1 MKLASRPLGTKV
13 RYIPTDRIL
22 PNPNQPRK
30 VFADDAL
37 RSLAASIRE
46 NGVLQ
51 PLSVRREAGEWQLVA
66 GERRLRAAKM
76 AGLAKVPCVEVDA
89 DGEKSSLYALVEN
102 LQRRDLDFLDEAQG
116 IRRLIDEHRL
126 SQEEAA
132 RRLGLSQSAVANKL
146 RVLKVEPEV
155 LAALR
160 DAGCGERHARAL
172 LALGS
177 DELRREAAARV
188 IIGKLTVADTEA
200 LVAGIMSGD
209 IRLADIAAE
218 GVSTSDAVNGGAP
231 SLRSGAKPKKRRKFI
246 IKDVRIFLNTVR
258 EAVKL
263 MKSAG
268 VNAQVGEEEQ
278 EGELVITIRVPSGPR
293 AK

>member
-1 MKLASRPLGTKV
+1 MKLASRPLGTRV

-22 PNPNQPRK
+22 PNPHQPRR

-51 PLSVRREAGEWQLVA
+51 PLAVRREGGEWLLVA
-66 GERRLRAAKM
+66 GERRLRAAKL

-89 DGEKSSLYALVEN
+89 DGERSSLYALVEN

-116 IRRLIDEHRL
+116 IRRLIDEFRL

-146 RVLKVEPEV
+146 RVLKIDAEV
-155 LAALR
+155 LAAMR
-160 DAGCGERHARAL
+160 DSGCGERHARAL
-172 LALGS
+172 LALDSG
-177 DELRREAAARV
+177 ELRREAAARV
-188 IIGKLTVADTEA
+188 ITEKLTVAETEA
-200 LVAGIMSGD
+200 LVEEMKN
-209 IRLADIAAE
+209 
-218 GVSTSDAVNGGAP
+218 VSRGAIDENAP
-231 SLRSGAKPKKRRKFI
+231 RGAKPKKKRKFI

-278 EGELVITIRVPSGPR
+278 EGELVITIRVPSKPK
-293 AK
+293 A